1 MTVKEIFDLR
11 KQGRIEE
18 AYEEARQLQAMG
30 RPSSHATREE
40 ALRQVQ
46 MLQAARGAWEYN
58 SKHYKG

>member
-1 MTVKEIFDLR
+1 MDEQTFLDSLFQS
-11 KQGRIEE
+11 KQES
-18 AYEEARQLQAMG
+18 ARQLQAMG
-30 RPSSHATREE
+30 RPSSHAIRED